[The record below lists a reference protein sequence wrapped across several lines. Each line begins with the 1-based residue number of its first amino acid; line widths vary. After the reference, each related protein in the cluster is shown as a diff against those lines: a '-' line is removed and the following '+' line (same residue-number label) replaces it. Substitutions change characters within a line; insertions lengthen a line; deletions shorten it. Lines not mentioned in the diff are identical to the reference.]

1 MTPLKKFEVRCDIC
15 EKEINPGWPHE
26 YNLPSYEYYSPVL
39 AEFDSWQITGSTLRL
54 RLAPKIFDVCPECA
68 SKIKGFIDTLN
79 PLQNS
84 ISSESGAN
92 E

>member
-1 MTPLKKFEVRCDIC
+1 MAPLKKFEVRCDIC
-15 EKEINPGWPHE
+15 EKEINPDWPHE
-26 YNLPSYEYYSPVL
+26 YNLPGYEYYSPVL
-39 AEFDSWQITGSTLRL
+39 AEINGWQITGSTLCL

-79 PLQNS
+79 HLQNS
-84 ISSESGAN
+84 ILSESGAN